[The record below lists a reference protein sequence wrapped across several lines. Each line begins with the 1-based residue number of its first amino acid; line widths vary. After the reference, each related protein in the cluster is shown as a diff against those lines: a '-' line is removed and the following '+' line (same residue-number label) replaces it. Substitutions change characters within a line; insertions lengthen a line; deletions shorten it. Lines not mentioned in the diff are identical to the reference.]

1 MKFFTNIVLLGT
13 LMSLVTLS
21 SFGQE
26 TETKVVDEVVA
37 QVNEGVI
44 TLSRVKRET
53 KEIVD
58 GKVQTGMNREEAQK
72 QVDEKQGELI
82 ANLINEELLI
92 QRAKELGLD
101 KDIDESINQRYV
113 EIMKQQNIKTIPELE
128 EKMRSENIDPQEMR
142 EVWRKQLTRERVIQ
156 REVQNKLYWS
166 FNGKQLKD
174 YYEKNK
180 AKFTKQETVS
190 LSELYLAF
198 AGRDEAAVREKAK
211 ALVSQIRGGADFGKL
226 AAENSERP
234 NAAKTKGKADTVPV
248 KELDPKFA
256 VPLKDLKADGV
267 TDPIEVDGVGLIIL
281 RVDERKAAS
290 TESEFSEEA
299 VRLEL
304 MRDGIAGEQKKFMT
318 DLRENSF
325 IKISEF
331 YRPAVSPILFADE
344 RKAKP
349 GK

>member
-1 MKFFTNIVLLGT
+1 
-13 LMSLVTLS
+13 
-21 SFGQE
+21 
-26 TETKVVDEVVA
+26 
-37 QVNEGVI
+37 
-44 TLSRVKRET
+44 
-53 KEIVD
+53 
-58 GKVQTGMNREEAQK
+58 
-72 QVDEKQGELI
+72 LI

-113 EIMKQQNIKTIPELE
+113 EIMKQQNIKTVPELE
-128 EKMRSENIDPQEMR
+128 EKMREQNIDPQEMR
-142 EVWRKQLTRERVIQ
+142 DMWRKQMTRERVIQ

-180 AKFTKQETVS
+180 SKFSKQETLS
-190 LSELYLAF
+190 LSELFLGF

-211 ALVSQIRGGADFGKL
+211 NLVAQIRGGADFVKL
-226 AAENSERP
+226 VVENSDRP
-234 NAAKTKGKADTVPV
+234 EAAKNKGKSETVPV

-256 VPLKDLKADGV
+256 VPLKDVKVGGV
-267 TDPIEVDGVGLIIL
+267 TDPIEGDGLGLSIL
-281 RVDERKAAS
+281 RVDERTAAS
-290 TESEFSEEA
+290 NESEFNEEA

-304 MRDGIAGEQKKFMT
+304 MKEGIAGEQKKFMT

-325 IKISEF
+325 IKISES

-344 RKAKP
+344 RKVKP